1 MKWVQTTSSLSQ
13 LIVVQVHTRGKT
25 FLALFSTVL
34 RPLTGNIKL
43 INDNPNSWQYNTAE
57 REDTV
62 DANWIMV
69 KLKFKMF

>member
-1 MKWVQTTSSLSQ
+1 MSADHLLLESADCSASAHK
-13 LIVVQVHTRGKT
+13 RKK